1 MRCLVHYHMIM
12 CIINFL
18 ARPTALQQ
26 NTSLKGLHDDESG
39 CMLDNVK
46 LVLLTVCSKKK
57 KNSVAHLTY
66 EVTEVK
72 FLKGTAAN
80 LSQRVKERVENGHK
94 LNYDFWHRKTLLKF

>member
-1 MRCLVHYHMIM
+1 MNQGVCWTMSNLCY
-12 CIINFL
+12 
-18 ARPTALQQ
+18 LQ
-26 NTSLKGLHDDESG
+26 
-39 CMLDNVK
+39 CV
-46 LVLLTVCSKKK
+46 VKKK
-57 KNSVAHLTY
+57 KNSFAHLTY